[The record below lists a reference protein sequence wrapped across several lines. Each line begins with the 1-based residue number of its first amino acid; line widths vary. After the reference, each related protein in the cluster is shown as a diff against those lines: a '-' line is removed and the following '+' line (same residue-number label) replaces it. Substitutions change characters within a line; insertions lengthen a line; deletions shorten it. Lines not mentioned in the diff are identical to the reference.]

1 MKQALIIFVRNPV
14 LGKVKT
20 RIAKTLG
27 EENALKLYKKLL
39 AHTQLTIED
48 IACDKYIF
56 YADEVNKNDDWSN
69 DLYYKEQQVAEEL
82 GERMSAAFEKI
93 FGKGYNKVLII
104 GSDCYEL
111 TTGIIEEAFAALEK
125 NAVVVGPAK
134 DGGYYLLGM
143 KKFNST
149 LFESKAW
156 STNSVLQDTLK
167 QCTQLTLS
175 YYLLPLLSDV
185 DEATDINFEY

>member
-27 EENALKLYKKLL
+27 DENALRLYKKLL
-39 AHTQLTIED
+39 AHTQLTVRD
-48 IACDKYIF
+48 IACDKFIF
-56 YADEVNKNDDWSN
+56 YADAVNNNDDWCN
-69 DLYYKEQQVAEEL
+69 DLYFKEQQDAKEL

-93 FGKGYNKVLII
+93 YGKGYNKVLII

-111 TTGIIEEAFAALEK
+111 TPGIIEEAFVALEK

-143 KKFNST
+143 KKFHSS
-149 LFESKAW
+149 LFEIKAW
-156 STNSVLQDTLK
+156 STNSVLQETLQ

-175 YYLLPLLSDV
+175 YYLLPVLNDV
-185 DEATDINFEY
+185 DDATDINFEY